1 MKGLVQY
8 FYLSPTHCDS
18 NRVLEVL
25 HSCTHD
31 RAPLGL
37 GFRQPGATN
46 QLWAFIPRDDGY
58 YEIVNKHSRKVLDD
72 SWCGSAGPGG
82 SVYQFE
88 RHLGANQQWRI
99 KQAGKENHIQI
110 FSRANGDFVLD
121 VAGWS
126 QEPNAQMVL
135 WQNYHNGNQIWRLIR
150 A

>member
-25 HSCTHD
+25 HSCTHN

-37 GFRQPGATN
+37 GFRQGGATN
-46 QLWAFIPRDDGY
+46 QLWAFVPRDDGY
-58 YEIVNKHSRKVLDD
+58 YEIINKHSRTVLDD
-72 SWCGSAGPGG
+72 SSCGGG
-82 SVYQFE
+82 QGALVYIYE

-99 KQAGKENHIQI
+99 KQAGQEDVVQVV
-110 FSRANGDFVLD
+110 SRINSDSVLD
-121 VAGWS
+121 VFSYS
-126 QEPNAQMVL
+126 QEPGARMVL
-135 WQNYHNGNQIWRLIR
+135 WPNHHNNNQVWRLFR